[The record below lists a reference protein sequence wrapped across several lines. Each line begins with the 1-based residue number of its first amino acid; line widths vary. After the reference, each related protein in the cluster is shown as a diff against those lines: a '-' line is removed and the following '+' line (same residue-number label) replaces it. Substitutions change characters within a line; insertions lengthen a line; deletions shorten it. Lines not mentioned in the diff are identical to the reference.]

1 MQAYEEFL
9 KDIFEEI
16 DVKKLGISNS
26 NIKKIKEIILNGERA
41 KLQKIL
47 PREVIVKFLIEYL
60 NAINKQGKESYIN
73 LIGNYTDSVIS
84 KIYIKTL

>member
-26 NIKKIKEIILNGERA
+26 NIKK
-41 KLQKIL
+41 
-47 PREVIVKFLIEYL
+47 
-60 NAINKQGKESYIN
+60 
-73 LIGNYTDSVIS
+73 
-84 KIYIKTL
+84 